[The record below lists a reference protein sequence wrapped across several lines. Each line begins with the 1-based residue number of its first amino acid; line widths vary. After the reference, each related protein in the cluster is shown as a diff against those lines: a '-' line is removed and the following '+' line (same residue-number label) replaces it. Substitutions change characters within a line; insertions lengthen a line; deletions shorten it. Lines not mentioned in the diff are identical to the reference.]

1 MKRIVLVTIASLL
14 LALSIASSAG
24 GTPGS
29 EMPLGP
35 ATDQDKP
42 QYQTLLP

>member
-1 MKRIVLVTIASLL
+1 MKRIVLATIASLL

-24 GTPGS
+24 GSNVDAPI
-29 EMPLGP
+29 GP

-42 QYQTLLP
+42 QYQTLP

>member
-24 GTPGS
+24 GTARDEAPI
-29 EMPLGP
+29 GP
-35 ATDQDKP
+35 ATDQNKP
-42 QYQTLLP
+42 QYQILP

>member
-24 GTPGS
+24 GSNADVPI
-29 EMPLGP
+29 GP

-42 QYQTLLP
+42 QYQTLP